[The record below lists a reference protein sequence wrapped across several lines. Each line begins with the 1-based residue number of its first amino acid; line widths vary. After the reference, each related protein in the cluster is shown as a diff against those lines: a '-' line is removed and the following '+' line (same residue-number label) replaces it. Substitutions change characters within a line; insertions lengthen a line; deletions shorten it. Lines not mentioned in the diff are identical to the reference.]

1 MKLANSDG
9 GANAAAS
16 QTAASAPPSSTT
28 VAADSHHASRF
39 SKDSAVRNMLPYII
53 GGLCILQGGYWI
65 LYHAYKNDVRWILQL
80 PRPAPEFCQDTKN
93 RCGRPDLFAF
103 QIMSGIT
110 FIGCGGLAF
119 YIWYIS
125 RSMHQKLY
133 ASTPE
138 TRLFAHHE
146 AAQWITVINFTYQVW
161 DFAISWTIPEH
172 CTMIMM
178 THHFVAAVLNYT
190 ALDNRMLGYYP
201 TFFVGLSEVSSI
213 FLVMIDLAKYFQ
225 PRPGSVFD
233 FVVNSIAG
241 PAFVVCFLFY
251 RVIRWWPIS
260 IQLYADVYHI
270 VQSNKYRHFMRPGQ
284 TWVLYM
290 WVILNLPMGLLQL
303 YWVTIILQE
312 SMKWLQKTPESV
324 SDAIL

>member
-1 MKLANSDG
+1 MKSANPN
-9 GANAAAS
+9 GANAA
-16 QTAASAPPSSTT
+16 TAAAENNAKSSLSST
-28 VAADSHHASRF
+28 F
-39 SKDSAVRNMLPYII
+39 SKDSAVRRMLPYIV
-53 GGLCILQGGYWI
+53 GGLCTLQGGYWI

-80 PRPAPEFCQDTKN
+80 PLPAPEFCQESNN

-119 YIWYIS
+119 YTWHIS
-125 RSMHQKLY
+125 RSIHQKQN

-138 TRLFAHHE
+138 SRLFAHHE
-146 AAQWITVINFTYQVW
+146 SAQWITVINFTYQIW

-172 CTMIMM
+172 CTVIMM
-178 THHFVAAVLNYT
+178 THHFVAAILNYT

-225 PRPGSVFD
+225 PQPGTVFD

-241 PAFVVCFLFY
+241 PSFVVCFLFY

-260 IQLYADVYHI
+260 IQLYADVNH
-270 VQSNKYRHFMRPGQ
+270 VLQSKKYRHFMRPGQ

-290 WVILNLPMGLLQL
+290 WVILNVPMGLLQL
-303 YWVTIILQE
+303 YWVTLILEE
-312 SMKWLQKTPESV
+312 SMKWLQKTPDSV
-324 SDAIL
+324 SDAYL